1 MRPEGKMAEIGLV
14 PFAGVAREVAHRVLP
29 SYRSRF
35 SKHQC
40 TQPQLLAFSA

>member
-1 MRPEGKMAEIGLV
+1 MRQEGKMAEIGLV
-14 PFAGVAREVAHRVLP
+14 PFAGVAREVAQRVLP

>member
-1 MRPEGKMAEIGLV
+1 MAEIGLV
-14 PFAGVAREVAHRVLP
+14 PFARVAREVAQRVLP